1 MGMDLKRKI
10 TSVVAALALA
20 LAGVPTPALAESGRY
35 DTQSQLSPTDDAAY
49 TSGKFTYTFEGE
61 AVDILVGDDAD
72 NMTMLPDGKLSE
84 KDVTYYYSG
93 TGNVTIRL

>member
-1 MGMDLKRKI
+1 MDLGRKI
-10 TSVVAALALA
+10 TSIVAALALA
-20 LAGVPTPALAESGRY
+20 LAGVPAPALAEGGQQEAQ
-35 DTQSQLSPTDDAAY
+35 TQLSPADDPVN

-93 TGNVTIRL
+93 T